1 MHLMLHDK
9 GIKIKSISTHIPHA
23 QMYSWQNKE
32 LLMTILVISVSVH
45 VVIAGIYMYLLQLL
59 ILNSLYLH
67 QVSQLGVI
75 LYLVM

>member
-1 MHLMLHDK
+1 
-9 GIKIKSISTHIPHA
+9 
-23 QMYSWQNKE
+23 
-32 LLMTILVISVSVH
+32 MTILVISVSVH
-45 VVIAGIYMYLLQLL
+45 VVIAGIYMYLLPLL